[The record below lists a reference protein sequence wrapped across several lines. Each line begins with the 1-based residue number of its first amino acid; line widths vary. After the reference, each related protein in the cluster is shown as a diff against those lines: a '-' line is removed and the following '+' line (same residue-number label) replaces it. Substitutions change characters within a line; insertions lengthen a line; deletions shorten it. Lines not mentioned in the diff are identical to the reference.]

1 MADILLVEDE
11 ANARQVLCLGLEIQ
25 GHQLCACASSMEAEQ
40 YLQQQSFDIVLTD
53 LRMQGRDAGLDV
65 IRSSRQFQPHA
76 KVVLLTAYASA
87 DTAVMAMKEGA
98 FDYLTKPVSM
108 EELAAAVE
116 RALADG
122 ADDDVEEGD
131 VAKTV
136 AASPSQGDSQQ
147 MLIGD
152 SMPMQRVRQRLQRA
166 AQSEFTILISGES
179 GTGKELAARFV
190 HRQSS
195 RAKAVFV
202 PVHCGAIPEGLFES
216 ELFGHRKGSFT
227 GADSDRPG
235 LMESADGGTLFLD
248 EVGELPASVQV
259 KLLRALQEKRIR
271 RVGDDQERDVNV
283 RVIAATNRDLQSEV
297 QQGHFRED
305 LFFRLNVVPV
315 HMPALRQRSEDIP
328 ELAKRIVYQCS
339 EGRARLS
346 EDCLPYLSTLPF
358 MGNVRELEN
367 LMQRMLALSD
377 SGDLDLTLLH
387 EMYAGLPNHAS
398 ISLSSM
404 QAHGDNLDDLM
415 ASMEQQLI
423 DEALSKTAGNIT
435 KAAAE
440 LGISF
445 RSLRYRLKKP
455 VQEDNES

>member
-1 MADILLVEDE
+1 
-11 ANARQVLCLGLEIQ
+11 
-25 GHQLCACASSMEAEQ
+25 MEAEQ
-40 YLQQQSFDIVLTD
+40 YLKQQTFDVVLTD

-65 IRSSRQFQPHA
+65 IRCSRQLQPHA

-116 RALADG
+116 RALADV
-122 ADDDVEEGD
+122 ADDDSEGTVEKG
-131 VAKTV
+131 VAT
-136 AASPSQGDSQQ
+136 ASTQSTTDTEQ

-152 SMPMQRVRQRLQRA
+152 SLPMQRVRQRLQRA
-166 AQSEFTILISGES
+166 AKSEFTILISGES

-190 HRQSS
+190 HRHSS
-195 RAKAVFV
+195 RTKAVFV

-216 ELFGHRKGSFT
+216 ELFGHRRGSFT

-283 RVIAATNRDLQSEV
+283 RVIAATNRDLQAEV
-297 QQGHFRED
+297 QQGNFRED

-377 SGDLDLTLLH
+377 SGDLDRTLLN
-387 EMYAGLPNHAS
+387 EMYAGLPSHAS
-398 ISLSSM
+398 ISLNSM